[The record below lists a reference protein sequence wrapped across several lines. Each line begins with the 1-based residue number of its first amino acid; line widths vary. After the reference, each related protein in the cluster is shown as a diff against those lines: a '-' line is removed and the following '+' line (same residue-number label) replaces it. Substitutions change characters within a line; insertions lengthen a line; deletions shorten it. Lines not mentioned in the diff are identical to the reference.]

1 MFYLNDRPYHAMDD
15 RMLAKEDDLSWSRDR
30 PFLLFLLDPSK
41 IRKFLNGFVQYVTVR
56 PRIVRRVCSD
66 VACLSGLDRTRLQER
81 DFKVVDQVFR
91 KAAGSSDGRV
101 DGGVPAFI
109 SV

>member
-1 MFYLNDRPYHAMDD
+1 
-15 RMLAKEDDLSWSRDR
+15 MLAKKDDLSWSRDR
-30 PFLLFLLDPSK
+30 PFLLFLLDSSK
-41 IRKFLNGFVQYVTVR
+41 IRKLLDCFVQYITVR

-66 VACLSGLDRTRLQER
+66 VACLSGLDRTSLQKR
-81 DFKVVDQVFR
+81 DFEVVDQVIRIFDPHAESDEIFR
-91 KAAGSSDGRV
+91 KAAGSSDCRV